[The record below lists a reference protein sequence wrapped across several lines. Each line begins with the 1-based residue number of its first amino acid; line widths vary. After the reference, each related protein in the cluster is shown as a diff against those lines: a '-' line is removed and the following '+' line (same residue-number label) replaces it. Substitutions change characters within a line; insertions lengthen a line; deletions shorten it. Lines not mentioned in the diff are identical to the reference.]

1 MNEGIGEIKMNVLAI
16 SLDSTLAMGKDKV
29 IGDSQ
34 DRQILYGKYLTNL
47 FLIVRPPKGIKLTV
61 KKLSESVTVYTTS
74 SRNMLFFVWGAYRIG
89 KKICK
94 EKKIDL
100 VSVQSPLIIG
110 LVGYMLKKSLGIPL
124 NVQLHGGEC
133 LDNYYWLRES
143 KLHHFLNIIGKFVV
157 KRADSIR
164 AISKRLED
172 YIVYDLKISPNRI
185 MNFPIS
191 IDTEP
196 FFTKGQEA
204 TINEKVSS
212 YENIILF
219 VGRLIKQK
227 NAELLLKA
235 APLVLKK
242 VPSTLF
248 LIIGDGP
255 ERAKL
260 ENLIDRL
267 NIRNNV
273 IFEGEVA
280 NDLLPSYYRS
290 STVFVFPSNYEGW
303 GRVALEAMASGKPL
317 VMTDVGCGG
326 EAVINGETGYV
337 VPVGSKTMLAQRI
350 IFLLEN
356 SQIREQMGKKCRDY
370 VLKTQNREK
379 DGQNW
384 LELSYLTVKL
394 AQSR

>member
-1 MNEGIGEIKMNVLAI
+1 MNIEIGEFNMNVLI
-16 SLDSTLAMGKDKV
+16 IGLDPTLGMYKDQV
-29 IGDSQ
+29 IGDTQ
-34 DRQILYGKYLTNL
+34 DRLILYGKYLTNL
-47 FLIVRPPKGIKLTV
+47 FVIVPPPMEMKLKV
-61 KKLSESVTVYTTS
+61 KKLSQNVTVYITS
-74 SRNMLFFVWGAYRIG
+74 SRNLLFFVWDAYKIG
-89 KKICK
+89 KKIC
-94 EKKIDL
+94 EENKIDL
-100 VSVQSPLIIG
+100 ISVASPFIIG
-110 LVGYMLKKSLGIPL
+110 LVGYMLKRSLSIPL

-133 LDNYYWLRES
+133 LDNNFWLRES
-143 KLHHFLNIIGKFVV
+143 KLHHILNILGKFVV

-172 YIVYDLKISPNRI
+172 YLINNLNISPNRI
-185 MNFPIS
+185 INFPIS
-191 IDTEP
+191 IDP
-196 FFTKGQEA
+196 KSLLTKGQEA
-204 TINEKVSS
+204 TIIMKFSS

-227 NAELLLKA
+227 YPALLLKA

-248 LIIGDGP
+248 LIVGEGP
-255 ERAKL
+255 ERPKL
-260 ENLIDRL
+260 EKLIDRL

-273 IFEGEVA
+273 IFEGKVA

-303 GRVALEAMASGKPL
+303 GRVALEAMACGKPI

-326 EAVINGETGYV
+326 EAVVDGETGYV

-356 SQIREQMGKKCRDY
+356 SQIREKMGKKCREY

-379 DGQNW
+379 DGQKW

-394 AQSR
+394 AQRR

>member
-1 MNEGIGEIKMNVLAI
+1 MNEGIGENNMNVLAI
-16 SLDSTLAMGKDKV
+16 SLDSTLAMDKNKV

-34 DRQILYGKYLTNL
+34 ERQILYGKYLTNL
-47 FLIVRPPKGIKLTV
+47 FLIAPPPKEIKLKV
-61 KKLSESVTVYTTS
+61 KRLSESVTVYTTS
-74 SRNMLFFVWGAYRIG
+74 SRNMLFFMWGAYRIG

-94 EKKIDL
+94 ENKIDL
-100 VSVQSPLIIG
+100 VSVQSPFIIG
-110 LVGYMLKKSLGIPL
+110 LVGYILKRSLSIPL

-133 LDNYYWLRES
+133 LDNDFWLRES
-143 KLHHFLNIIGKFVV
+143 ILHHFLNIIGKFVV

-172 YIVYDLKISPNRI
+172 YLVNDLKISSNRI

-196 FFTKGQEA
+196 FITKGQEA
-204 TINEKVSS
+204 TIIEKFSS
-212 YENIILF
+212 YDNIILF

-227 NAELLLKA
+227 NPALLLKA

-248 LIIGDGP
+248 LIVGVGP
-255 ERAKL
+255 ERIKL

-280 NDLLPSYYRS
+280 NDLLPSYYHS

-303 GRVALEAMASGKPL
+303 GRVALEAMACGSPI
-317 VMTDVGCGG
+317 VMTDVGCGR
-326 EAVINGETGYV
+326 EAVIDGVTGYV
-337 VPVGSKTMLAQRI
+337 VPVGSKTVLAQRI

-356 SQIREQMGKKCRDY
+356 PQIREKMGKKCREY

-379 DGQNW
+379 DGQKW

-394 AQSR
+394 AQKR